1 MRGTFPRNTRELGR
15 QGEGWQARRP
25 VKDREKNRDAAGAW
39 WASLADFIEQYAR
52 ARLYAVRK
60 NYLSSTVKRILLTF
74 LSNIV
79 AYACRPSSTKDRH
92 DVHRHRLF
100 NRRGTIGG
108 CREYDAPGL
117 PSACARPS
125 AAETGRTWR
134 KPFWGPYSGAKVF
147 LRAGI
152 GGLPVGDWQN
162 ACGNCGNPHDEP
174 HQGFASA
181 LGNLG
186 NLANPHSAASRRTS
200 GAALAGEA
208 CPDGCNNERRK
219 GRKGRKPIFGPL

>member
-1 MRGTFPRNTRELGR
+1 MLWLMPADLRR
-15 QGEGWQARRP
+15 QRIGMMFIGIDSSAGAARSA
-25 VKDREKNRDAAGAW
+25 AAGTRRTDGPRLVHSRQRSGGKGAKGGNLE
-39 WASLADFIEQYAR
+39 SLGNTGLADDGAKR
-52 ARLYAVRK
+52 RK
-60 NYLSSTVKRILLTF
+60 
-74 LSNIV
+74 
-79 AYACRPSSTKDRH
+79 
-92 DVHRHRLF
+92 
-100 NRRGTIGG
+100 
-108 CREYDAPGL
+108 PG
-117 PSACARPS
+117 
-125 AAETGRTWR
+125 ETGGN
-134 KPFWGPYSGAKVF
+134 PFWGPYSGAKVF